1 MDITSD
7 KSEDL
12 IPFSDEN
19 VGAPVAFQNY
29 VLFNS
34 PVSGIDNIYAVDL
47 DTLERFQVTSSKY
60 GAFNAAV
67 SQDGR
72 MLYYSDQSRD
82 GFNVVS
88 APFNP
93 QLWKKTQLV
102 SESNLSFHHLV
113 EQEGRPELFNTI
125 TNQDFKS
132 KRYHRAS
139 GMINPHSWRSPIPEL
154 IVNGQAWN
162 CIPGYSQHHFDRCG
176 IYF

>member
-1 MDITSD
+1 MILDYSTGKIVKEFSNPDNDLLTMPRWTPDGKSIIVLKTNAKGKTISRMDITSD

-47 DTLERFQVTSSKY
+47 DTQERFQVTSSKY

-82 GFNVVS
+82 G
-88 APFNP
+88 
-93 QLWKKTQLV
+93 LT
-102 SESNLSFHHLV
+102 
-113 EQEGRPELFNTI
+113 
-125 TNQDFKS
+125 
-132 KRYHRAS
+132 
-139 GMINPHSWRSPIPEL
+139 
-154 IVNGQAWN
+154 
-162 CIPGYSQHHFDRCG
+162 
-176 IYF
+176 